1 LKKNVFCLFSHN
13 NQGGSTI
20 STLSLQQRIFFSVGV
35 FVALTVI
42 VVWFV
47 IRPEYEKS
55 VLNERTT
62 ILQQIQHYAV
72 RSADERFS
80 RWVNSARY
88 LAFQAEMNPGELDIA
103 MRQTIGLNPS
113 IVQFIVTSQ
122 DIRDELVVTNTD
134 YPSFSYEPDISL
146 WRPYRIDS
154 TTLVQLTYDSASSML
169 LLASRTEFRLG
180 KQRFTLIGI
189 SNAND
194 VRSSLASLP
203 VDGVF
208 GSILRD
214 DDRTLYSNTA
224 IFNTVAIESGSNVT
238 LLRSLELNGQRWI
251 VLSAE
256 FSSVPYTSSIIIPES
271 LFLQP
276 VRQLFYYSAFFIVG
290 LVSVVAA
297 LGWIVSHQISKPV
310 RILVDEVQRLST
322 LDFST
327 PISPVTLPDL
337 AIIGTTIESMRISLE
352 RYRRINVEKIIFEEW
367 KNRFFLSHS
376 QDMIALTDPD
386 GSFLFMNDRFST
398 LRSELTVGAPVI
410 RKEDLL
416 THPSIRPSKETTA
429 SESSGGFN
437 ITVVQKDLS
446 VDHSHGTLQFLRFH
460 DVTIRR
466 GEEHLGSLLTLHD
479 MTNERMIEQMK
490 KDMMSVIAH
499 ELRNPLN
506 SVIGFA
512 SLMIEEEQFKPD
524 ETKKYLDIIR
534 QSGRTMNTLITRF
547 LDVQRLESGKGEYP
561 KEETDIAGIVDLVCL
576 SQKPLLKQKSL
587 ELKVTKEE
595 LLPPAVV
602 SPELIREA
610 VLNLVSNAIKYGDE
624 NRTIEVDLKRHGN
637 AILLSVTDHGYGI
650 SAEDQEKLF
659 SKFFRVTSN
668 KKAAGQ
674 VGTGLG
680 LSHVKEVMKF
690 HGGDVSLESHPAI
703 GSRFT
708 LTIPLNGSTS

>member
-1 LKKNVFCLFSHN
+1 MKNDFCLFSHN
-13 NQGGSTI
+13 IRGDTTI
-20 STLSLQQRIFFSVGV
+20 SSLSLQHRIFFSVAV
-35 FVALTVI
+35 FVSVALI

-47 IRPEYEKS
+47 IRPEYELS

-62 ILQQIQHYAV
+62 ILQQVQQYAIQ
-72 RSADERFS
+72 SADERFS
-80 RWVNSARY
+80 RRVNSVRY
-88 LAFQAEMNPGELDIA
+88 LAFQAEMNPGELDVA

-113 IVQFIVTSQ
+113 IIQFIVTSP
-122 DIRDELVVTNTD
+122 DVRDELTVTNTD
-134 YPSFSYEPDISL
+134 YPSFAYEPNESL
-146 WRPYRIDS
+146 WRPYAIDS
-154 TTLVQLTYDSASSML
+154 TTSVQLAYDSVSSML
-169 LLASRTEFRLG
+169 LLSSRTEFRLG

-194 VRSSLASLP
+194 IWTSLASLP
-203 VDGVF
+203 VEGAF
-208 GSILRD
+208 GSILREN
-214 DDRTLYSNTA
+214 DRTLHSNTD
-224 IFNTVAIESGSNVT
+224 IFNSIDIKSSSNVT
-238 LLRSLELNGQRWI
+238 LLGSLDLNGERWL
-251 VLSAE
+251 VLSSG

-276 VRQLFYYSAFFIVG
+276 VRQLFYYSAFFIVA
-290 LVSVVAA
+290 LMAMVAT
-297 LGWIVSHQISKPV
+297 LGWIVSHQISKPIK
-310 RILVDEVQRLST
+310 ILVNEVQRLSE

-337 AIIGTTIESMRISLE
+337 TIIGTTIESMRLSLD

-376 QDMIALTDPD
+376 QDMIALTDSD
-386 GSFLFMNDRFST
+386 GSFLFMNDRFSS
-398 LRSELTVGAPVI
+398 LRSELSTGASVM

-416 THPSIRPSKETTA
+416 LHPSISSSKETTA
-429 SESSGGFN
+429 TELSGGFN
-437 ITVVQKDLS
+437 ITVVQKDLN
-446 VDHSHGTLQFLRFH
+446 VDHAHGTPQFLRFH

-466 GEEHLGSLLTLHD
+466 DEEHLGSLLTLHD

-490 KDMMSVIAH
+490 KDMMNVIAH

-512 SLMIEEEQFKPD
+512 SLMIEDDELKPD
-524 ETKKYLDIIR
+524 ETKKYLDII
-534 QSGRTMNTLITRF
+534 QQNGRTMNTLITRF

-561 KEETDIAGIVDLVCL
+561 KEETDIASIVDLVCL

-587 ELKVTKEE
+587 ELDVTKEE
-595 LLPPAVV
+595 HLPPAVV

-624 NRTIEVDLKRHGN
+624 KRTIEVDLKRNGN
-637 AILLSVTDHGYGI
+637 ALVLSVTDHGYGI

-680 LSHVKEVMKF
+680 LSHVKEVMRY
-690 HGGDVSLESHPAI
+690 HGGDVTLESNPAI

-708 LTIPLNGSTS
+708 LTFPLNGSVS

>member
-1 LKKNVFCLFSHN
+1 M
-13 NQGGSTI
+13 
-20 STLSLQQRIFFSVGV
+20 TLL
-35 FVALTVI
+35 

-47 IRPEYEKS
+47 IRPEYERS

-62 ILQQIQHYAV
+62 ILQQVQHYAIQ
-72 RSADERFS
+72 STDERLS
-80 RWVNSARY
+80 RWVNSTRF
-88 LAFQAEMNPGELDIA
+88 LAFQAEMNPEELDIA

-113 IVQFIVTSQ
+113 IIRFIVTSP
-122 DIRDELVVTNTD
+122 DVRDELVVTNTE
-134 YPSFSYEPDISL
+134 YPLFTYEPDGSL
-146 WRPYRIDS
+146 WKPFPAD
-154 TTLVQLTYDSASSML
+154 TVTFVQLAYDSASSML
-169 LLASRTEFRLG
+169 LFASRTEFRIG

-189 SNAND
+189 SDAND
-194 VRSSLASLP
+194 VRSSLTSLP

-208 GSILRD
+208 GILLRT
-214 DDRTLYSNTA
+214 DDRTLYSNTT
-224 IFNTVAIESGSNVT
+224 IFDSVTIEAGHNMT
-238 LLRSLELNGQRWI
+238 HLRSVELNGQRWL
-251 VLSAE
+251 VLSAG
-256 FSSVPYTSSIIIPES
+256 FSSVPYSSSIVIPES

-276 VRQLFYYSAFFIVG
+276 VRQLFYYSAFFIV
-290 LVSVVAA
+290 LLMSVVAA
-297 LGWIVSHQISKPV
+297 LGWVVSHQISKPV
-310 RILVDEVQRLST
+310 RILVDEVQRLSA

-327 PISPVTLPDL
+327 PISPVLLPDL
-337 AIIGTTIESMRISLE
+337 AMIGTTIESMRISLE

-376 QDMIALTDPD
+376 QDMIALTDSD
-386 GSFLFMNDRFST
+386 GAFLFMNDRFST
-398 LRSELTVGAPVI
+398 LRSELSSGGPVM

-416 THPSIRPSKETTA
+416 SHPSIRPSKETTA

-437 ITVVQKDLS
+437 ITVVQKDLA
-446 VDHSHGTLQFLRFH
+446 VDHAHGTPQFLRLH
-460 DVTIRR
+460 DVTIHRS
-466 GEEHLGSLLTLHD
+466 EEHLGSLLTLHD

-490 KDMMSVIAH
+490 KDMMNVIAH

-512 SLMIEEEQFKPD
+512 SLMIEEEELKPE
-524 ETKKYLDIIR
+524 ETKKYLDIVR
-534 QSGRTMNTLITRF
+534 QSGKTMNTLITRF

-587 ELKVTKEE
+587 ELRLTIEDH
-595 LLPPAVV
+595 LPPATV
-602 SPELIREA
+602 SPELMHEA

-624 NRTIEVDLKRHGN
+624 NRTIEIDLKRSGN

-659 SKFFRVTSN
+659 TRFFRVTSN

-690 HGGDVSLESHPAI
+690 HGGDVSLESNPAI

-708 LTIPLNGSTS
+708 LTIPLSGSES